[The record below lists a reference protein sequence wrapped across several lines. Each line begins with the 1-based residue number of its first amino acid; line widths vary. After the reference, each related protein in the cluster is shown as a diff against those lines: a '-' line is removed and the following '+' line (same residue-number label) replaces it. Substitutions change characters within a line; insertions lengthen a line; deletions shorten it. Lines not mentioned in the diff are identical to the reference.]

1 MPFLLLFFLII
12 GFLCVLLYLGAH
24 SKDKDISR
32 LIIAFSLFICA
43 IIIGTRYNI
52 GGDFQNYEE
61 FFRSVNSS
69 DFGLGER
76 FSFEYGYYA
85 MVSIPRDLQLGS
97 QSFFVVSSLVTMFFF
112 SLLFKKREWLLPM
125 GILVFLLCTP
135 FRFVIN
141 GVRQGVAIF
150 AFLNGITYIYQN
162 KPLRERF
169 LGFAFWVFI
178 ASLFHT
184 TAILYLLT
192 FPLLENRIVKGVDR
206 RILMII
212 AVGGFVLNIIG
223 ITDRIFYA
231 EGLKAYNPLL
241 RYLDDERFVMEQ
253 GAFGIGSYLTLFF
266 YVFILSY
273 YDKVSSSYPESKAF
287 FILLAL
293 GLFIK
298 YMLPGNM
305 FANRIAYYFIFGEVL
320 VIPYFITY
328 LIRQKDKHR
337 TILVPLFILWY
348 IVLFLFDYPE
358 FVINQVKYGATFCGF
373 PV

>member
-1 MPFLLLFFLII
+1 MIN
-12 GFLCVLLYLGAH
+12 
-24 SKDKDISR
+24 
-32 LIIAFSLFICA
+32 FSLLICA
-43 IIIGTRYNI
+43 IVIGTRYNI
-52 GGDFQNYEE
+52 GGDFQNYEN

-85 MVSIPRDLQLGS
+85 MVSIPRDLQLGE
-97 QSFFVVSSLVTMFFF
+97 QSFFIVSSLVTMFFF
-112 SLLFKKREWLLPM
+112 SLLFKKRKWLLPM
-125 GILVFLLCTP
+125 GIFVFLLCTP

-184 TAILYLLT
+184 TAIVYLLT

-328 LIRQKDKHR
+328 LIRHKDKHR
-337 TILVPLFILWY
+337 TIVVPLFILWY

-373 PV
+373 SV